1 VLHWRKNMIG
11 QSRCFAIT
19 RIVIGFALSENSLFT
34 FKRENG
40 MPNYLEEN
48 VVKGALFIEI
58 SEIKV
63 NETKKIDRILRN
75 FEFF

>member
-1 VLHWRKNMIG
+1 MIG

-34 FKRENG
+34 FKREND

-48 VVKGALFIEI
+48 VVKGALLIEI

-63 NETKKIDRILRN
+63 NETKKLI
-75 FEFF
+75 EF